1 MDLEFEIAA
10 CHGDHAGKAHVAVIH
25 LKGGAEIAILG
36 LPFDADLKESQ
47 VEEQARIL
55 ADAARVVRRVADF
68 LQSESMQVRD
78 WPARR
83 PSPGHALGRRSAA

>member
-1 MDLEFEIAA
+1 MIDAFEVVA

-25 LKGGAEIAILG
+25 LKGGAEVAILG
-36 LPFDADLKESQ
+36 MPFDADLNESQ

-55 ADAARVVRRVADF
+55 AHAARIMRKAAEF

-78 WPARR
+78 WPAHR
-83 PSPGHALGRRSAA
+83 PSPGHALGRRSA